1 MADPLKEYQK
11 EIIAR
16 GLGSAF
22 QEEGIGR
29 GPLDYRNP
37 QLTSD
42 IAKINKSIS
51 GTNSQYKKNMGLA
64 EIQDLLQIGEQRIA
78 DDLSPKGLA
87 DAYKRMLSNQKSGF
101 TDIIRDQ
108 QGNIIG
114 GGNPLFKSPENLLSK
129 KRRDKLREQDLSRIS
144 AMPSDSAAFEMS
156 GLDQIAEQL
165 NRAEIPISSPKSD
178 ELVRNEEKRKK
189 DAEDFRAKEQALID
203 SQGGL
208 RSQPIVGQGQDNN
221 PNEDASTTAFLSSMD
236 EFINSAR
243 DAAPYKPTE
252 RSIKEYK
259 RAFAEATGIDISGK
273 PDKSSALMALG
284 LALMQNRAGSGFNVG
299 NILRAV
305 GQAGE
310 AALPKLEA
318 AKKEAKNNAIAAGKY
333 ALEAQAADKATDTA
347 NLEKQLNRPGYYIF
361 ERGTDIEDG
370 NKKFK
375 DGKIVYLNPKELNE
389 LITNPDFD
397 ERFSFIEKSEYI
409 DVMKE
414 LSKPVELGE
423 MWVKGDPKAFS
434 LIGGDA
440 KDVPPALQV
449 LSHAKN
455 PNYKGETPSRRLLAE
470 EDEDVK
476 NRFVRYQTDIA
487 KNTQK
492 LDELI
497 KNLQA
502 GVSFPKQIADTVKQI
517 GKSLG
522 LNVDT
527 STTAKAK
534 QELANIAIDNVL
546 EILKESGRTISE
558 GERKRAEKR
567 VSKVDLSLEGSDL
580 DLILNQVEYVYNMV
594 VTNAQKNL
602 DTALDS
608 FENQFGYSVMPK
620 ISQEELDA
628 INAKREED
636 GLEPRKMSD
645 F

>member
-1 MADPLKEYQK
+1 MARQPQVQNLIKPLGIE
-11 EIIAR
+11 
-16 GLGSAF
+16 SAF
-22 QEEGIGR
+22 QEEGPGLGPSSDLIRKFNQIRARYADPEYRAKLESR
-29 GPLDYRNP
+29 GYDPN
-37 QLTSD
+37 
-42 IAKINKSIS
+42 
-51 GTNSQYKKNMGLA
+51 
-64 EIQDLLQIGEQRIA
+64 EITRKGIA
-78 DDLSPKGLA
+78 DATEFDEKVREKELSGIFGFGSPVKNAL
-87 DAYKRMLSNQKSGF
+87 KQIRKNQE
-101 TDIIRDQ
+101 TD
-108 QGNIIG
+108 
-114 GGNPLFKSPENLLSK
+114 LFKSPE
-129 KRRDKLREQDLSRIS
+129 EDLSALARRQLNKKFAEEIGN
-144 AMPSDSAAFEMS
+144 MPPDSLALQMS
-156 GLDQIAEQL
+156 GLDQIAEEL
-165 NRAEIPISSPKSD
+165 NRAEIPISGPKVD

-189 DAEDFRAKEQALID
+189 DAEDFRAKEKALVD

-208 RSQPIVGQGQDNN
+208 RSQPIEGQGQENN

-243 DAAPYKPTE
+243 ESAPYKPTE
-252 RSIKEYK
+252 RSIEEYK
-259 RAFAEATGIDISGK
+259 KAFAEATGIDISGK

-310 AALPKLEA
+310 AALPKLES
-318 AKKEAKNNAIAAGKY
+318 AKKEARNNAIAAGKY
-333 ALEAQAADKATDTA
+333 ALEAQASDKATDTA
-347 NLEKQLNRPGYYIF
+347 NLEKQLNRPGYYVF
-361 ERGTDIEDG
+361 ERGSDIEDG
-370 NKKFK
+370 NQKFK

-455 PNYKGETPSRRLLAE
+455 PNYKGETPSNRLLAE
-470 EDEDVK
+470 EKDDVK
-476 NRFVRYQTDIA
+476 NRFVRYQTDIS

-492 LDELI
+492 LDELL

-502 GVSFPKQIADTVKQI
+502 GVSFPKQIAGNVKQI
-517 GKSLG
+517 AKSLG

-534 QELANIAIDNVL
+534 QALANIAIDNVL
-546 EILKESGRTISE
+546 QILKESGRTISE
-558 GERKRAEKR
+558 GERQRAEKR

-580 DLILNQVEYVYNMV
+580 DLILNQVEYVYDMV
-594 VTNAQKNL
+594 VTDAQKNL
-602 DTALDS
+602 DMALDS
-608 FENQFGYSVMPK
+608 FENQFGYSVIPK

>member
-1 MADPLKEYQK
+1 M
-11 EIIAR
+11 
-16 GLGSAF
+16 
-22 QEEGIGR
+22 
-29 GPLDYRNP
+29 
-37 QLTSD
+37 
-42 IAKINKSIS
+42 
-51 GTNSQYKKNMGLA
+51 
-64 EIQDLLQIGEQRIA
+64 
-78 DDLSPKGLA
+78 
-87 DAYKRMLSNQKSGF
+87 
-101 TDIIRDQ
+101 
-108 QGNIIG
+108 
-114 GGNPLFKSPENLLSK
+114 
-129 KRRDKLREQDLSRIS
+129 
-144 AMPSDSAAFEMS
+144 
-156 GLDQIAEQL
+156 
-165 NRAEIPISSPKSD
+165 
-178 ELVRNEEKRKK
+178 
-189 DAEDFRAKEQALID
+189 
-203 SQGGL
+203 QGGL
-208 RSQPIVGQGQDNN
+208 KSQPIKGQE
-221 PNEDASTTAFLSSMD
+221 EDASVTAFLSSMD

-243 DAAPYKPTE
+243 ESAPYKPTE

-310 AALPKLEA
+310 VALPKLEA
-318 AKKEAKNNAIAAGKY
+318 AKIEARNNAIAAGKY
-333 ALEAQAADKATDTA
+333 ALEAQAADKATDAA
-347 NLEKQLNRPGYYIF
+347 NFEKQLNRPGYYIF

-375 DGKIVYLNPKELNE
+375 DGKIVYLNPRELNE

-434 LIGGDA
+434 LIGGDP

-455 PNYKGETPSRRLLAE
+455 PNYEGETPSRRLLAE

-487 KNTQK
+487 KNTEK
-492 LDELI
+492 LNELI

-502 GVSFPKQIADTVKQI
+502 GVSFPKQIAGTVQQI
-517 GKSLG
+517 AKSLG

-527 STTAKAK
+527 STTAKSK
-534 QELANIAIDNVL
+534 QALANIAIDNVL
-546 EILKESGRTISE
+546 QILKESGRTISE
-558 GERKRAEKR
+558 GERQRAEKR

-580 DLILNQVEYVYNMV
+580 DLILNQVEYVYDMV
-594 VTNAQKNL
+594 VTDAQKNL
-602 DTALDS
+602 DMALDT